1 MHGFAK
7 TVRMVA
13 VLAVFACAT
22 QLLWLQ
28 FSYGD
33 TPDTNET
40 SEKFAPPS
48 DDGSVPRSSRFLS
61 GAILELRS
69 EATIEGAD
77 VKLKQICRWSAAD
90 QEAFAPIADLV
101 VARLNP
107 NTAFRAMTQDDLKST
122 LSDAGVNLAVIRFC
136 GAMHCT
142 VSRSDITTDEQAA
155 LQGWVNA
162 KLAVGPA
169 TQPAAEATLVSS
181 PSTPPAPDVN
191 LLAQSY
197 HTLRERLIADLS
209 ERLSLDPNCL
219 QMHFSPGDEKL
230 LGLSEPL
237 FQFNLEGL
245 RADNIGQ
252 VSWQVTIFAAGAKA
266 SSQQTTIAAV
276 ARVWQEQWMVRRP
289 MAYHQTIRG
298 DDLVSRRILVKQLD
312 GERLMK
318 REQLVGQL
326 CSRELQAGTV
336 LTARLVDAAPLA
348 KTGDLVTVTLSQGNV
363 KITTVMRAID
373 GGSFG
378 QSIRGKQETT
388 GAIFD
393 VTLTGPQCGAIS
405 PEPSMQTASANVI
418 RLEDPAATWITASAI
433 AQVINQSESSDGKEM
448 LATAIDPEPL
458 QVSIPR
464 PRRLSGDVQISPVVV
479 SHEGLTITTIAPPS
493 PPALH
498 SPPVQTNGAIPI
510 DTTGNGGAKLQDLV
524 NALNQLKVPAADR
537 IAIIKEL
544 YKNGKLRAKLITE

>member
-1 MHGFAK
+1 MYGLAK
-7 TVRMVA
+7 TLRMVV
-13 VLAVFACAT
+13 VLAVLACAT
-22 QLLWLQ
+22 QLFWQQ

-33 TPDTNET
+33 TSDTSET
-40 SEKFAPPS
+40 SEKFALPS
-48 DDGSVPRSSRFLS
+48 EDGSAPRSSRFSS

-101 VARLNP
+101 VARLNQ
-107 NTAFRAMTQDDLKST
+107 NTAFRAMTQYDLKST
-122 LSDAGVNLAVIRFC
+122 LSDAGVNLAIIRFC

-142 VSRSDITTDEQAA
+142 VSRSDITTDEHAA
-155 LQGWVNA
+155 LQDWVNA

-181 PSTPPAPDVN
+181 PSTPPAQDVN
-191 LLAQSY
+191 ALAQSY
-197 HTLRERLIADLS
+197 HMLRERLIADLS

-230 LGLSEPL
+230 LALSEPL

-245 RADNIGQ
+245 RLHNIGQ

-266 SSQQTTIAAV
+266 SSQKTTISAV
-276 ARVWQEQWMVRRP
+276 ARVWQEQLMVRRP
-289 MAYHQTIRG
+289 MAYHETIHAE
-298 DDLVSRRILVKQLD
+298 DLVSRRTLVNQLD
-312 GERLMK
+312 GETLMN
-318 REQLVGQL
+318 REQVVGQL
-326 CSRELQAGTV
+326 CAHELQAGTV
-336 LTARLVDAAPLA
+336 LTAPLVDAVPLA

-363 KITTVMRAID
+363 KIATVMRAMD

-378 QSIRGKQETT
+378 QPIRGRQETT

-405 PEPSMQTASANVI
+405 PQPSMHTASANVI

-433 AQVINQSESSDGKEM
+433 AQVINPAESSDGKEM
-448 LATAIDPEPL
+448 LATAIDPEPV
-458 QVSIPR
+458 QVSSPG
-464 PRRLSGDVQISPVVV
+464 PQRLSGDVQIGPVVI
-479 SHEGLTITTIAPPS
+479 SHAGLTITTIAHS
-493 PPALH
+493 PQPAPH

-524 NALNQLKVPAADR
+524 NALDQLKVPDADR

-544 YKNGKLRAKLITE
+544 YKTGRLRAS

>member
-1 MHGFAK
+1 
-7 TVRMVA
+7 
-13 VLAVFACAT
+13 
-22 QLLWLQ
+22 
-28 FSYGD
+28 
-33 TPDTNET
+33 
-40 SEKFAPPS
+40 
-48 DDGSVPRSSRFLS
+48 
-61 GAILELRS
+61 
-69 EATIEGAD
+69 
-77 VKLKQICRWSAAD
+77 
-90 QEAFAPIADLV
+90 
-101 VARLNP
+101 
-107 NTAFRAMTQDDLKST
+107 
-122 LSDAGVNLAVIRFC
+122 
-136 GAMHCT
+136 
-142 VSRSDITTDEQAA
+142 
-155 LQGWVNA
+155 
-162 KLAVGPA
+162 
-169 TQPAAEATLVSS
+169 
-181 PSTPPAPDVN
+181 
-191 LLAQSY
+191 
-197 HTLRERLIADLS
+197 
-209 ERLSLDPNCL
+209 
-219 QMHFSPGDEKL
+219 
-230 LGLSEPL
+230 
-237 FQFNLEGL
+237 
-245 RADNIGQ
+245 
-252 VSWQVTIFAAGAKA
+252 
-266 SSQQTTIAAV
+266 
-276 ARVWQEQWMVRRP
+276 
-289 MAYHQTIRG
+289 
-298 DDLVSRRILVKQLD
+298 
-312 GERLMK
+312 MK